1 MLKFIIVIAYMVV
14 SKLKA
19 LKIPSERGY
28 SYTNAAAALVQKVFL
43 EVDKNLFLGT
53 AVISVSSFRG

>member
-28 SYTNAAAALVQKVFL
+28 SYTNAAAAT
-43 EVDKNLFLGT
+43 GT
-53 AVISVSSFRG
+53 KSIFRSG

>member
-1 MLKFIIVIAYMVV
+1 VLKFIIVIAYMVV

-28 SYTNAAAALVQKVFL
+28 SYTNAAAATGTKSIFRSGQKP
-43 EVDKNLFLGT
+43 
-53 AVISVSSFRG
+53 IFRGSCDIRL